1 MCTVLSKLSQKLQ
14 NCVTS
19 PLNFASIILGSLVF
33 DGRGAETV
41 ELGCELD
48 DDEST
53 AVEPLVEGDLE
64 AGGTEAL
71 LEADG
76 FDALFGVDVETRR
89 VGESLEV
96 DAEAGGIEAVIV
108 LFS

>member
-1 MCTVLSKLSQKLQ
+1 MLPKLSQKLR

-53 AVEPLVEGDLE
+53 EVEPLVEGD
-64 AGGTEAL
+64 
-71 LEADG
+71 
-76 FDALFGVDVETRR
+76 V
-89 VGESLEV
+89 
-96 DAEAGGIEAVIV
+96 EAGGIEALLEAGGFEALLEVDV
-108 LFS
+108 ETSALFLELT